1 MKQKTAKEIKS
12 LTREQYRKMKA
23 LLGGSKNIK
32 LKTVF
37 TVFGRRRGKK
47 RSRWLKVGMKVIE
60 SIKRKNKMNNSY
72 KTRSL
77 RLKKLLDQHDIH
89 PIRIDFEM
97 NPVKMKLIKIWHYK
111 LTPEFMEVLKQ
122 YELEREKH
130 FEELNK

>member
-1 MKQKTAKEIKS
+1 MKQKTATEIKE
-12 LTREQYRKMKA
+12 LTREQYRKAKA

-37 TVFGRRRGKK
+37 TVFGRPRGKK
-47 RSRWLKVGMKVIE
+47 RSRWLKAGMKVIE
-60 SIKRKNKMNNSY
+60 SMRENKMNNSY

-89 PIRIDFEM
+89 PVRIDFEM

>member
-12 LTREQYRKMKA
+12 LVREQYRKEKA

-47 RSRWLKVGMKVIE
+47 RSRWLKVGIKVIKSMRE
-60 SIKRKNKMNNSY
+60 NKMNNSY

-89 PIRIDFEM
+89 PARIDFEM
-97 NPVKMKLIKIWHYK
+97 NQAKMKLIKIWHYK

>member
-1 MKQKTAKEIKS
+1 MKQKTATEIKS
-12 LTREQYRKMKA
+12 LTREQYRKAKA

-47 RSRWLKVGMKVIE
+47 RSRWLKVGIKVIKSMRE
-60 SIKRKNKMNNSY
+60 NKMNNSY

-89 PIRIDFEM
+89 PARIDFEM

>member
-1 MKQKTAKEIKS
+1 MKQKTATEIKS
-12 LTREQYRKMKA
+12 LTREQYRKAKA

-47 RSRWLKVGMKVIE
+47 RSRWLKVGIKVIKSMRE
-60 SIKRKNKMNNSY
+60 NKMNNSY

-89 PIRIDFEM
+89 PARIDFEM
-97 NPVKMKLIKIWHYK
+97 NQDKMKLIKIWHYK

>member
-1 MKQKTAKEIKS
+1 MKQKTATEIKE
-12 LTREQYRKMKA
+12 LTREQYRKAKA

-47 RSRWLKVGMKVIE
+47 RSRWLKAGMKVIE
-60 SIKRKNKMNNSY
+60 SMRETKMNNSY

-89 PIRIDFEM
+89 PVRIDFEM

-111 LTPEFMEVLKQ
+111 LTDEFMEVLKQ

>member
-1 MKQKTAKEIKS
+1 M
-12 LTREQYRKMKA
+12 RE
-23 LLGGSKNIK
+23 
-32 LKTVF
+32 
-37 TVFGRRRGKK
+37 
-47 RSRWLKVGMKVIE
+47 
-60 SIKRKNKMNNSY
+60 NKMNNSY

-97 NPVKMKLIKIWHYK
+97 NQDKMKLIKIWHYR

>member
-12 LTREQYRKMKA
+12 LVREQYRKEKA

-47 RSRWLKVGMKVIE
+47 RSRWLKAGIKVIE
-60 SIKRKNKMNNSY
+60 SMRENKMNNSY

-89 PIRIDFEM
+89 PARIDFEM
-97 NPVKMKLIKIWHYK
+97 NQAKMKLIKIWHYK

>member
-1 MKQKTAKEIKS
+1 MKQKTATEIKS
-12 LTREQYRKMKA
+12 LTREQYRKAKA

-47 RSRWLKVGMKVIE
+47 RSRWLKVGIKVIKSMRE
-60 SIKRKNKMNNSY
+60 NKMNNSY

-89 PIRIDFEM
+89 PARIDFEM

-111 LTPEFMEVLKQ
+111 LTDEFMEVLKQ

>member
-1 MKQKTAKEIKS
+1 MKQKTATEIKS
-12 LTREQYRKMKA
+12 LVREQYRKAKA

-47 RSRWLKVGMKVIE
+47 RSRWLKAGIKVIE
-60 SIKRKNKMNNSY
+60 SMRENKMNNSY

-89 PIRIDFEM
+89 PVRIDFEM

-111 LTPEFMEVLKQ
+111 LTQEFMEVLKQ
-122 YELEREKH
+122 YELDREKH